1 MVVRHVLEDLQ
12 ARNLRSIDVHV
23 VDFWLLNALQVLLLG
38 HLLLEHFVLFLV
50 LLNTSVDTM
59 HKNVSVDNLFLG
71 ESVRCL
77 LVAEATCTGSGG
89 NCSLRLLDN
98 LNLLRLRLRRLS
110 GGWNIE
116 NGRVDAHFRFLLLLG
131 G

>member
-1 MVVRHVLEDLQ
+1 M
-12 ARNLRSIDVHV
+12 RSIDVHV

-77 LVAEATCTGSGG
+77 LVAEATGTGSGG
-89 NCSLRLLDN
+89 NCSLRLLDD

-110 GGWNIE
+110 GVLNIE
-116 NGRVDAHFRFLLLLG
+116 NGRVDAHFRFVLLLG